1 MARLVD
7 FMAGFLSSPV
17 NRRAGL
23 LVPKTRLPPTLF
35 RIAEL
40 DLEIAGGRWNRLPAI
55 ALIALG

>member
-1 MARLVD
+1 
-7 FMAGFLSSPV
+7 MAGFLSSPV